1 MFLVENLSVYPSMH
15 PRTLLILSTAAT
27 VLIWQLPYG
36 RQVLYPLTLLATFAH
51 EMGHGLTALLLGA
64 QFDQLLLH
72 ADGSGM
78 AVWHGNP
85 GRIATALIAA
95 GGLVGP
101 TVAGVTVLLLS
112 RSPRFARAVLATLA
126 LLITVSVVLWSRN
139 AFGAVFLLALA
150 ATLAVAARVLP
161 DTAAAFLLH
170 LIAATLCL
178 SWFTDLDYMFSA
190 QAVVGGVVQ
199 PSDSAVI
206 AQALWLPYWFWGGVV
221 AVFSLAVVA
230 RGIASLK
237 R

>member
-1 MFLVENLSVYPSMH
+1 MH
-15 PRTLLILSTAAT
+15 PRTLLILSTAAV
-27 VLIWQLPYG
+27 VLLWQLPYG
-36 RQVLYPLTLLATFAH
+36 RQMLYPLTLLATFAH

-64 QFDQLLLH
+64 QFDQLLLN

-101 TVAGVTVLLLS
+101 TVAGITLLLLS
-112 RSPRFARAVLATLA
+112 RSLRFARVVLGTLA
-126 LLITVSVVLWSRN
+126 LLLTVSMVVWSRN
-139 AFGAVFLLALA
+139 SFGAVYLLALA
-150 ATLAVAARVLP
+150 ATLALAARVLP
-161 DTAAAFLLH
+161 DTAAAFVLH
-170 LIAATLCL
+170 LIAVTLCL

-190 QAVVGGVVQ
+190 QAVVNGVAQ
-199 PSDSAVI
+199 PSDSAVM

-221 AVFSLAVVA
+221 AVFSLAVA
-230 RGIASLK
+230 ALGITTLH